1 MSKLRRFLA
10 AILAAAMVST
20 VFSACGTAG
29 SGTNS
34 SGNSSGSGSD
44 TSGHYPVTITT
55 HNYAKEEVQITF
67 EKAPEKV
74 LAYNTNSVENMI
86 ALGLTDKIQLAF
98 GFEEDEILPEYREEF
113 KKIKSFQSEF
123 PSKELAIAQQ
133 PDFILAWYS
142 SFGDERLGDVDFW
155 HERGINT
162 YMAYNSGLGD
172 QSLENEFQDIL
183 NLGKIFNVEDKA
195 EALVAEM
202 KAKVQ
207 KGREYVKDRD
217 PVNISILEDEGDVFR
232 IYGYDTIG
240 GDIAK
245 QVGANLV
252 TPHQEGEKERR
263 GIGVPQPR
271 DDLQHPLR
279 RGQLQPE
286 SRKLPGRL
294 SEQPRVSEHRR
305 REKRQNVPHGSEHG
319 ILPGRAGIPVP
330 GLFPG
335 ASVSGFGHGLETRS
349 IGN

>member
-202 KAKVQ
+202 KAKVH

-252 TPHQEGEKERR
+252 TPTKKEKKSAEELVSLTPEMIFSIHFGEGSSSLNPENCLDVFRNNPVFQNIDAVKN
-263 GIGVPQPR
+263 GKMYPTDLSMVYCPGV
-271 DDLQHPLR
+271 
-279 RGQLQPE
+279 
-286 SRKLPGRL
+286 
-294 SEQPRVSEHRR
+294 RVSQSLDFFLEHLY
-305 REKRQNVPHGSEHG
+305 PD
-319 ILPGRAGIPVP
+319 LDMD
-330 GLFPG
+330 
-335 ASVSGFGHGLETRS
+335 
-349 IGN
+349 